1 MWLIFA
7 RKLPFSVRMHLF
19 MGIMAYLGS
28 PLWFLFLA
36 LGTWIAWDR
45 YSSELSQLP
54 FESYAARWFHIDGI
68 QQSIIL
74 TAVIFALLFLPK
86 ILAVTAAILTPS
98 IRRSFGGTFRIMI
111 GATMET
117 IVSMLLAPCI
127 MLAHSLM
134 VLSIILGRAVGWG
147 NQNRETDGTA
157 WGDAFRFH
165 APQTILGLA
174 WTAVAINIGYHSK
187 NPGDFTSKYAFALWM
202 TPILL
207 GLLLSAPVS
216 VWTSRSRYGRALLKR
231 KILAT
236 PEELN
241 PPAVIRLAD
250 NATAAVDPAPGRVN
264 LIGEHIDYC
273 DGFVM
278 PFAIDRYIVIAGC
291 ANGTSQA
298 RITSAISEEVV
309 TLDLTQPQQIS
320 EPKWANYLRGV
331 IRGFQDRG
339 HHIPGFDAYILSSI
353 PGGAGLSS
361 SAALECATATF
372 LEGLLDT
379 VLDTKEKALLCQ
391 KAEHDFAHVP
401 CGIMDQFASAFGKPN
416 RLVLIDCQTGEPEL
430 VPFENPDLTV
440 LISNTMVHH
449 ELSDGG
455 YAARRKHTEDGLA
468 ILGKASWRDVTAA
481 NVQANWEKLGDPV
494 NRRARHVVGEISR
507 TIAAA
512 AALARN
518 DFETLGPLMAASHDS
533 LRDDFEVSCKE
544 LDIMVEIARKIGRNG
559 GVIGTRMTGGGFG
572 GSTVTLC
579 ESRKASEI
587 AATLGAEYEKATGI
601 KPQIFASRPS
611 QGAHLVG

>member
-1 MWLIFA
+1 MLQINPDLTDLVSDA
-7 RKLPFSVRMHLF
+7 ATCLHER
-19 MGIMAYLGS
+19 LGS
-28 PLWFLFLA
+28 
-36 LGTWIAWDR
+36 
-45 YSSELSQLP
+45 
-54 FESYAARWFHIDGI
+54 
-68 QQSIIL
+68 
-74 TAVIFALLFLPK
+74 TATI
-86 ILAVTAAILTPS
+86 TAA
-98 IRRSFGGTFRIMI
+98 
-111 GATMET
+111 
-117 IVSMLLAPCI
+117 
-127 MLAHSLM
+127 
-134 VLSIILGRAVGWG
+134 
-147 NQNRETDGTA
+147 
-157 WGDAFRFH
+157 
-165 APQTILGLA
+165 
-174 WTAVAINIGYHSK
+174 
-187 NPGDFTSKYAFALWM
+187 
-202 TPILL
+202 
-207 GLLLSAPVS
+207 
-216 VWTSRSRYGRALLKR
+216 
-231 KILAT
+231 
-236 PEELN
+236 
-241 PPAVIRLAD
+241 
-250 NATAAVDPAPGRVN
+250 APGRVN

-278 PFAIDRYIVIAGC
+278 PFAIDRYIVIAGA
-291 ANGTSQA
+291 ANNSSKA
-298 RITSAISEEVV
+298 RIATAFTDEPAEFDVGE
-309 TLDLTQPQQIS
+309 PQEPG
-320 EPKWANYLRGV
+320 EPKWANYIRGV

-339 HHIPGFDAYILSSI
+339 HHVPGFDAYILSSV

-379 VLDTKEKALLCQ
+379 VLQTKEKALLCQ
-391 KAEHDFAHVP
+391 KAEHDFAGVP

-416 RLVLIDCQTGEPEL
+416 RLVLIDCKSGEPEL

-481 NVQANWEKLGDPV
+481 DVQSHWEKLGEPI

-559 GVIGTRMTGGGFG
+559 GVIGARMTGGGFG

-579 ESRKASEI
+579 ESRKAADI
-587 AATLGAEYEKATGI
+587 AATLAEEYEKATGI
-601 KPQIFASRPS
+601 TPQIFASRPS

>member
-1 MWLIFA
+1 MLQINPDLSDLVTDA
-7 RKLPFSVRMHLF
+7 AA
-19 MGIMAYLGS
+19 G
-28 PLWFLFLA
+28 LA
-36 LGTWIAWDR
+36 DR
-45 YSSELSQLP
+45 
-54 FESYAARWFHIDGI
+54 F
-68 QQSIIL
+68 QSKATI
-74 TAVIFALLFLPK
+74 
-86 ILAVTAAILTPS
+86 TAA
-98 IRRSFGGTFRIMI
+98 
-111 GATMET
+111 
-117 IVSMLLAPCI
+117 
-127 MLAHSLM
+127 
-134 VLSIILGRAVGWG
+134 
-147 NQNRETDGTA
+147 
-157 WGDAFRFH
+157 
-165 APQTILGLA
+165 
-174 WTAVAINIGYHSK
+174 
-187 NPGDFTSKYAFALWM
+187 
-202 TPILL
+202 
-207 GLLLSAPVS
+207 
-216 VWTSRSRYGRALLKR
+216 
-231 KILAT
+231 
-236 PEELN
+236 
-241 PPAVIRLAD
+241 
-250 NATAAVDPAPGRVN
+250 APGRVN

-291 ANGTSQA
+291 ANGTRQA
-298 RITSAISEEVV
+298 RITSALSEEIA
-309 TLDLTQPQQIS
+309 TLDLTQVQEPS

-339 HHIPGFDAYILSSI
+339 HHIPGFDAYILSSV

-481 NVQANWEKLGDPV
+481 DVQANWDKLGEPV
-494 NRRARHVVGEISR
+494 NRRSRHVVGEISR
-507 TIAAA
+507 TISAA

-533 LRDDFEVSCKE
+533 LRDDFEVSCAE
-544 LDIMVEIARKIGRNG
+544 LDILVEIARKIGSSKTPVWNRIRRMKEA
-559 GVIGTRMTGGGFG
+559 GVILRQTAILDPEALGLEACFFVLIRTSEHEAEWQRKFLKTLKERPEVLEAHRLAGDIDYILKVRVKNARAYDTFYQALI
-572 GSTVTLC
+572 SEVKIYNVTALLSM
-579 ESRKASEI
+579 EEI
-587 AATLGAEYEKATGI
+587 KATTVL
-601 KPQIFASRPS
+601 P
-611 QGAHLVG
+611 V

>member
-1 MWLIFA
+1 MLQ
-7 RKLPFSVRMHLF
+7 LNPN
-19 MGIMAYLGS
+19 
-28 PLWFLFLA
+28 
-36 LGTWIAWDR
+36 
-45 YSSELSQLP
+45 LSDLV
-54 FESYAARWFHIDGI
+54 SDAAAGLLSRL
-68 QQSIIL
+68 QSKA
-74 TAVIFALLFLPK
+74 TT
-86 ILAVTAAILTPS
+86 TAA
-98 IRRSFGGTFRIMI
+98 
-111 GATMET
+111 
-117 IVSMLLAPCI
+117 
-127 MLAHSLM
+127 
-134 VLSIILGRAVGWG
+134 
-147 NQNRETDGTA
+147 
-157 WGDAFRFH
+157 
-165 APQTILGLA
+165 
-174 WTAVAINIGYHSK
+174 
-187 NPGDFTSKYAFALWM
+187 
-202 TPILL
+202 
-207 GLLLSAPVS
+207 
-216 VWTSRSRYGRALLKR
+216 
-231 KILAT
+231 
-236 PEELN
+236 
-241 PPAVIRLAD
+241 
-250 NATAAVDPAPGRVN
+250 APGRVN

-298 RITSAISEEVV
+298 RIATALGEEISTFDVSTPLQEG
-309 TLDLTQPQQIS
+309 
-320 EPKWANYLRGV
+320 EPKWSNYIRGV
-331 IRGFQDRG
+331 VRGFQDRG
-339 HHIPGFDAYILSSI
+339 HHIPGFDAYILSSV

-379 VLDTKEKALLCQ
+379 RLQTREKALLCQ

-416 RLVLIDCQTGEPEL
+416 RLVLIDCRSAEPDL

-455 YAARRKHTEDGLA
+455 YALRRKHTEDGLA

-481 NVQANWEKLGDPV
+481 DVQANWDKLGEPI

-518 DFETLGPLMAASHDS
+518 DFETLGPLMAGSHDS

-544 LDIMVEIARKIGRNG
+544 LDIMVDIARKIGRNG
-559 GVIGTRMTGGGFG
+559 GVIGARMTGGGFG

-587 AATLGAEYEKATGI
+587 AATLATEYQAATGI
-601 KPQIFASRPS
+601 QPQIFASRPS
-611 QGAHLVG
+611 LGAHIVK